1 MEGFDFMSIPYEKG
15 LDNSLALLKEGYHYI
30 PNRRRRFHSDI
41 FRTRLLG
48 QKVICIGGEEAAA
61 LFYDNEKFQRKGA
74 APRRIQQSL
83 FGKNGVQTMDGAMHK
98 HRKALFMGLM
108 TRERIQDL
116 IAITEKQWE
125 AALEDWMQK
134 DNIRLFDEARKI
146 MCRTACNWAGVP
158 LWANE
163 LEMRTADLSA
173 MIDAFGAVGPRHWK
187 GRIARNRSEQW
198 IRKIIKQVRSGEL
211 HPSEDT
217 ALYAM
222 AWHRNLNGKRMSTQM
237 AAVELINILRPIVA
251 IARYV
256 TFGAMAMHEFPE
268 SAEELQSGDLYR
280 QYFVQ
285 EVRRYYPFG
294 PFLGARVRDNF
305 SWQGH
310 LFQKGTLVLLDIY
323 GTNHDPELWKNPSAF
338 SPDRFK
344 EWKGNPFDFIP
355 QGGGDY
361 HIGHRCAG
369 EWITVEVMKVSLDF
383 MANHM
388 TYRVP
393 EQNLSLSR
401 VRMPPI
407 PKSRVIIE
415 NINEK

>member
-1 MEGFDFMSIPYEKG
+1 MAIPYEKG
-15 LDNSLALLKEGYHYI
+15 LDNTLALLKEGYQYI

-41 FRTRLLG
+41 FQTRLLG
-48 QKVICIGGEEAAA
+48 QHVICIGGEEAAE

-108 TRERIQDL
+108 TRDRIQDL
-116 IAITEKQWE
+116 IAITKHQWE
-125 AALEDWMQK
+125 FSLEEWMQK
-134 DNIRLFDEARKI
+134 DTIRLFDEARKI
-146 MCRTACNWAGVP
+146 MCRVACNWAGVP

-163 LEMRTADLSA
+163 LKLRTADLSA

-187 GRIARNRSEQW
+187 GRVARNRTERW
-198 IRKIIKQVRSGEL
+198 IRKIIKQVRSGVL
-211 HPSEDT
+211 HPAEDT

-256 TFGAMAMHEFPE
+256 TFGAVAIHEFPE
-268 SAEELQSGDLYR
+268 SAGKLQSGDDLYS

-285 EVRRYYPFG
+285 EIRRYYPFG
-294 PFLGARVRDNF
+294 PFLGARVRNNF
-305 SWQGH
+305 SWQGYF
-310 LFQKGTLVLLDIY
+310 FQKGKLVLLDIY
-323 GTNHDPELWKNPSAF
+323 GTNHDPERWGDPSVF
-338 SPDRFK
+338 RPDRFK
-344 EWKGNPFDFIP
+344 EWEGSPFDFIP

-383 MANHM
+383 LANQMAYNM
-388 TYRVP
+388 P
-393 EQNLSLSR
+393 KQNLNLSL

-415 NINEK
+415 NISKK